1 MLDSGA
7 NINAED
13 RHKDTALHKA
23 SSNGRYEA
31 SRNGRYEAV
40 KLLLDSG
47 ANINARNALEI
58 DDDLIG
64 ILWRW
69 SAIYAAALGIGLRG
83 DIF

>member
-1 MLDSGA
+1 MLLGA
-7 NINAED
+7 IILPMGLVLYGWTAAEHLQWVAPLAGTSLIGFSMILTILPTENYLVD
-13 RHKDTALHKA
+13 
-23 SSNGRYEA
+23 
-31 SRNGRYEAV
+31 
-40 KLLLDSG
+40 
-47 ANINARNALEI
+47 ALEI